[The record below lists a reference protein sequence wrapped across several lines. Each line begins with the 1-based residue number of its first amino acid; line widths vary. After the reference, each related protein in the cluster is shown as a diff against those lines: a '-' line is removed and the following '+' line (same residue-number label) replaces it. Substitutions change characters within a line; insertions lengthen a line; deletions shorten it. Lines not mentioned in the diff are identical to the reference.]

1 MKIIHTADIH
11 LEQPLK
17 SLGKDKVKE
26 RQHEVRESFFNLVD
40 YAKNNNV
47 KVVIISGDLFDKA
60 NPTLKIRKEIL
71 AKIEGAKDVLFL
83 YLKGNHDNLDAFID
97 ERLTLPLNLKLFN
110 KFNSFKYNHVNITG
124 IDISQYENDNYLKEL
139 KLDPKDFNIVTLHG
153 KNDEI
158 PLTKLKGKNID
169 YLALGDIHIPDIKEK
184 RLDPRGIYGYAGALE
199 PTGFDELG
207 KRGFFLLDINGRK
220 MKRKFIKF
228 NKRTYHIIEV
238 DITGLDNY
246 VSIKEEIIK
255 QTKHLE
261 SEDIV
266 RVVLKG
272 YFKHDTIKDLHG
284 QLKSLEDKFYYA
296 ELIDKSKLDYKTIDF
311 ENEVSLRNSFYHLVK
326 NANLTSEETDKII
339 EYGLKALKGEDLE
352 I

>member
-17 SLGKDKVKE
+17 SLGKDKAKE

-47 KVVIISGDLFDKA
+47 EVVIISGDLFDKP

-71 AKIEGAKDVLFL
+71 AKIEGAQDVDFL
-83 YLKGNHDNLDAFID
+83 YLKGNHDNLDVFLD

-110 KFNSFKYNHVNITG
+110 KFASFKYKHVNITG
-124 IDISQYENDNYLKEL
+124 IDIFSDENDNYLKEL
-139 KLDPKDFNIVTLHG
+139 KLDPKDFNIVALHG
-153 KNDEI
+153 KNEEI
-158 PLTKLKGKNID
+158 PLTKLRGKNID

-184 RLDPRGIYGYAGALE
+184 TLDPRGVYGYAGTLE

-207 KRGFFLLDINGRK
+207 KRGFFLLEIKDSQ
-220 MKRKFIKF
+220 MKRKFIQF

-238 DITGLDNY
+238 DITDLDNY

-255 QTKHLE
+255 QTKDLQDA
-261 SEDIV
+261 DIV

-272 YFKHDTIKDLHG
+272 YFQHDTIKDLHG
-284 QLKSLEDKFYYA
+284 QLKSLKEKFYYA

-326 NANLTSEETDKII
+326 DANLNDEETDKII